1 MSDLPNVNEI
11 TEADFQRRV
20 VDRSHEVP
28 VLVDFWA
35 DWCAPC
41 KMLLPVLLQLA
52 ADYGS
57 QLEIVKIN
65 TDQERT
71 LAGQHGIRSLPTLR
85 LYRRGEVV
93 EEVLGAQPESVL
105 RTMID
110 VYIERESDRLMQ
122 QALEFKEQ
130 GNRPRALELLET
142 AYREDPDNPRV
153 SLEYVRLCLEEGELD
168 QAQEILEGLP
178 RELREQPD
186 ASGLQNLLEFAR
198 ATATAPPPES
208 LAATLEAEP
217 NQSAPRYQLA
227 ALQAL
232 AGDYDASLE
241 NFLQLLKSDRAY
253 GDGAAQRGLLAI
265 FALLGDEDERV
276 MRYRRQMFALLH

>member
-265 FALLGDEDERV
+265 FALLGDDDERV